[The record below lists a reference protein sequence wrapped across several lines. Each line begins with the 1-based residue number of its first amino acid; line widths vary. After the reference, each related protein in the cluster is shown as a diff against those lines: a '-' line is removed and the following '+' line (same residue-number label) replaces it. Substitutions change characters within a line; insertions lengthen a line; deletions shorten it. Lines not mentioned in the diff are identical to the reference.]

1 MNQPLKTNFL
11 FAGPVRQV
19 PLALL
24 GHWQGSRRGS
34 QHSRPHVRL
43 STVSVK

>member
-1 MNQPLKTNFL
+1 MNQPLNTNFL

>member
-1 MNQPLKTNFL
+1 MNQPLNTKLL

-34 QHSRPHVRL
+34 QHPRPHVRL
-43 STVSVK
+43 SIVSVK